1 MLLGGQW
8 ECVVKSSQQLL
19 YTLITFEQTALVTE
33 LTMLYKLK
41 KKCWSLQLCCLTA
54 AVLNESQSETEV
66 IGSDQCVV
74 FS

>member
-33 LTMLYKLK
+33 LTMVYKLK
-41 KKCWSLQLCCLTA
+41 KNAGLSSFA
-54 AVLNESQSETEV
+54 P
-66 IGSDQCVV
+66 
-74 FS
+74 